1 MPQACLYSENCAAH
15 VVFGSQAISIWI
27 DDARHEACA
36 NQKPSDARDMH
47 LARSAPTT
55 HTLSSCGADRHIGP
69 DTCEVKRGSNQDWVN
84 AGDMSLSGAA
94 SISTQQQTLSSS
106 SCQISFFSMIQ
117 CFQERGL
124 FSKVAQGEGGCYA
137 QRQSAGRR
145 VSDQRETP
153 RVGLRNRVWGQ
164 VKIPNSP
171 KVVTAWA
178 SGGIRL
184 AHSLRGYV
192 CPVNV
197 PGGIGVSR

>member
-1 MPQACLYSENCAAH
+1 MY
-15 VVFGSQAISIWI
+15 
-27 DDARHEACA
+27 
-36 NQKPSDARDMH
+36 

-55 HTLSSCGADRHIGP
+55 HTLSSCEAGRHIGP
-69 DTCEVKRGSNQDWVN
+69 DTCEVNRGGNQDWVN
-84 AGDMSLSGAA
+84 AGDMSLSVAA
-94 SISTQQQTLSSS
+94 SISTQQQALSSS
-106 SCQISFFSMIQ
+106 SCQINFFSKVPY
-117 CFQERGL
+117 FQERGL
-124 FSKVAQGEGGCYA
+124 SSTVAQGEGGCYA

-153 RVGLRNRVWGQ
+153 RVGLVNRVWGQ

-184 AHSLRGYV
+184 ARSLRGYV